1 MNTFIITN
9 TQNYNENTAEYGFGD
24 YPAQITYIV
33 TVVNADT
40 RRKAQNV
47 AKKEFPNLSFGGQF
61 GNGIYKTDD
70 EFAYLY
76 TKPADQRL
84 SQGALNLHNAGLK
97 KLFELVK
104 LT

>member
-1 MNTFIITN
+1 MNTFFITA
-9 TQNYNENTAEYGFGD
+9 TQQYSENTPEYGHCD
-24 YPAQITYIV
+24 YPAQLHYIV
-33 TVVNADT
+33 CVVDAET
-40 RRKAQNV
+40 KRKAQNV